1 MSIFKAYD
9 IRGIYEQELDLALA
23 RAIGAGFV
31 RFLGARRV
39 VVVHDMRASSPDV
52 SRAVMD
58 GITSQG
64 ADVLDC
70 GLGETPFGYFAVG
83 HLKADGGM
91 IVTASHNPAKYT
103 GVKLVREQAIPL
115 SGDTG
120 IREIEQL
127 VREGVP
133 EAAVPPG
140 RIEQLDLLA
149 EYEQHVRSFM
159 QPWKPMRVVID
170 FANGMGGHMVPRILA
185 GTGLN
190 CELLCEELDGT
201 FPNHEANPL
210 KDENILD
217 LCRQVIKGGAD
228 LGVAFDGDADRCVFV
243 DETGQRVP
251 SDIITALI
259 ARALIPREPGTAV
272 VYDLRSSDVLRE
284 EIERLGGK
292 PIRERVG
299 HSFMKATL
307 RAAGGL
313 FGGELSGHFYF
324 RENFYSDSGVIALV
338 EVLNILSADDRSFS
352 EVVRELRKYP
362 STGEVNFEVEDKDAV
377 IRLLTERFADA
388 EIDHL
393 DGVTVR
399 YPGYWFNVRKSNTE
413 PLLRLCLEATQP
425 KLFEQKRQELIEILG
440 EPV

>member
-1 MSIFKAYD
+1 LSIFKAYD
-9 IRGIYEQELDLALA
+9 IRGIYERELDLPTA
-23 RAIGAGFV
+23 RSIGAAFA

-52 SRAVMD
+52 AKAVME

-64 ADVLDC
+64 ADVIDC

-83 HLKADGGM
+83 HLQADGGM
-91 IVTASHNPAKYT
+91 IVTASHNPAEYT
-103 GVKLVREQAIPL
+103 GVKMVREQAIPL
-115 SGDTG
+115 SGETG
-120 IREIEQL
+120 IAEIERL

-133 EAAVPPG
+133 VADGPVG
-140 RIEQLDLLA
+140 RIETRDLLS
-149 EYEQHVRSFM
+149 EYERHVRAFM
-159 QPWKPMRVVID
+159 RPWRPLCLVID
-170 FANGMGGHMVPRILA
+170 FANGMGAHLVPRLLS

-190 CELLCEELDGT
+190 CDFLNAELDGT

-210 KDENILD
+210 KDENILE
-217 LCRQVIKGGAD
+217 LCQNVTMGGAD

-243 DETGQRVP
+243 DENGLRVP

-259 ARALIPREPGTAV
+259 ARALIPRQPGTAV
-272 VYDLRSSDVLRE
+272 VYDLRSSDVVPE
-284 EIERLGGK
+284 EIERLGGR

-307 RAAGGL
+307 RKAGGL

-324 RENFYSDSGVIALV
+324 KENYYSDSGVIALV
-338 EVLNILSADDRSFS
+338 EVLNLLSADDRSFS
-352 EVVRELRKYP
+352 EVVQELRKYP
-362 STGEVNFEVEDKDAV
+362 STGEVNFRVTDQDAV
-377 IRLLTERFADA
+377 IRKLAERFQDA
-388 EIDHL
+388 QIDHL
-393 DGVTVR
+393 DGITVR

-413 PLLRLCLEATQP
+413 PLLRLCMEATQAE
-425 KLFEQKRQELIEILG
+425 LFEAKRQELIAILG